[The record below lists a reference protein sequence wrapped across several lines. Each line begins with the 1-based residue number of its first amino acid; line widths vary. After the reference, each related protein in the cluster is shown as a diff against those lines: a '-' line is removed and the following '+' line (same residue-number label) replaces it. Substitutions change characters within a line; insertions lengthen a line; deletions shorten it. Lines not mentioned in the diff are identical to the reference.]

1 MQIWSLWLVLVARP
15 AEAVGQWL
23 ATWLQDGI
31 PSSKNMKLA
40 AFALLQLILWTIAM
54 ACSVAHLPDRLW
66 ACQADSGPPQVECA
80 PYRAPL

>member
-40 AFALLQLILWTIAM
+40 AFALLQLILWTIAI
-54 ACSVAHLPDRLW
+54 AILKSLLDATFWIFSQSCFP
-66 ACQADSGPPQVECA
+66 
-80 PYRAPL
+80 